1 MQGYP
6 SKISIFGTAKQI
18 TMSSTKKRLL
28 LAVDFRDQSLVAL
41 EQAIDLAR
49 FIDAGILMLHVIDTG
64 YFLARLFTE
73 REHYERLKAEAM
85 TKLNN
90 LAGQYSASGILFET
104 RVEEGKIYDKIIE
117 VADEIHARF
126 IVLGKNETKEGK
138 RNIMGSNATHVISEA
153 HVPVISVGGLKKSE
167 FKKIVVPLDLTRR
180 TRGQLFSAIAF
191 ALHYNATVHLVSVM
205 IGGGSERKSLIMKK
219 MKAAQ
224 KTFAENGISCTIKLY
239 KKSNDPP
246 YTKVLDYVKEV
257 SADLIIVMTHQ
268 EERFENYIGAFAH
281 HIINE
286 ADIPVMTLTCHA
298 ISDRETSELP
308 PLIDPLGIFSETP
321 RKKFLSLFKFRSRK
335 G

>member
-1 MQGYP
+1 
-6 SKISIFGTAKQI
+6 
-18 TMSSTKKRLL
+18 MSTTKKRIL
-28 LAVDFRDQSLVAL
+28 LAVDFKDQSLVAL

-49 FIDAGILMLHVIDTG
+49 FINASILMLHVIDTS
-64 YFLARLFTE
+64 YFLARLFSE
-73 REHYERLKAEAM
+73 QQQYDRLKAEVM

-90 LAGQYSASGILFET
+90 LASQYASFGISFEI

-117 VADEIHARF
+117 VADEVHARF

-138 RNIMGSNATHVISEA
+138 KNIMGSNATHVISEA
-153 HVPVISVGGLKKSE
+153 HVPVINVGGLKKSE

-191 ALHYNATVHLVSVM
+191 ALHYKSTVHLVSAM

-224 KTFAENGISCTIKLY
+224 KTFAENGIPCTIKLY

-246 YTKVLDYVKEV
+246 YIKVLDYVKEIN
-257 SADLIIVMTHQ
+257 ADLIIVMTHQ

-286 ADIPVMTLTCHA
+286 AEVPVMTLTCHA

-308 PLIDPLGIFSETP
+308 PLLDPLGIFSEAP
-321 RKKFLSLFKFRSRK
+321 RKKFLRLFTFPK
-335 G
+335 